1 MVVSFR
7 ILSNILVFQWDELRS
22 SDATVI
28 NGNIAGQSDYAQAY
42 MKEPM
47 SAENLIYTWS
57 IKIVN
62 LSNPTSAGTSL
73 GMATYPPAHG
83 VDGFNDYDHR
93 FEIFKYFQFR
103 CYCRS
108 LIYRVYNG
116 EVYGSSKGTLKIE
129 NSTVGDVI
137 TMTYNRALRHFYIQ
151 KV

>member
-1 MVVSFR
+1 MLWLETQGKRSLRPNFEQPKYNRKLTLVVALH
-7 ILSNILVFQWDELRS
+7 ILSNILVFQWDKLRS

-93 FEIFKYFQFR
+93 F
-103 CYCRS
+103 
-108 LIYRVYNG
+108 
-116 EVYGSSKGTLKIE
+116 
-129 NSTVGDVI
+129 
-137 TMTYNRALRHFYIQ
+137 
-151 KV
+151 